1 MKNKLTMFRIGSFTM
16 LLALGYFYFLNAQNG
31 NSDEGNYIP
40 NNTDITYFVNNQYGR
55 SIGQEELENC
65 NRIEDII
72 HDYPTNWIDNYEKVI
87 MSNELSLV
95 EGPNNI
101 FGENQKKWLQD
112 LKVNDQLQFQIL
124 FYNTN
129 SVTEEVTLDT
139 MRISYHVVPT
149 EEATYP
155 GGMEN
160 FIRDLQANSPQI
172 LVDFLA
178 NTPMVH
184 LNFTVNKNGEVEN
197 INFKDSSG
205 DKEVDQVLIDL
216 LSKSKK
222 WNPAKDRNGN
232 SISQQLTLTY
242 GLPGC

>member
-1 MKNKLTMFRIGSFTM
+1 MFRIGSFTM

-31 NSDEGNYIP
+31 SSGEETYIP

-55 SIGQEELENC
+55 SIGQEELEKC
-65 NRIEDII
+65 NQIEDII
-72 HDYPTNWIDNYEKVI
+72 HDYPSNWIENYEKVI
-87 MSNELSLV
+87 LSNELGSV
-95 EGPNNI
+95 EGKNNVFNETQI
-101 FGENQKKWLQD
+101 NWLKD
-112 LKVNDQLQFQIL
+112 LKINDQLQFQIL
-124 FYNTN
+124 FYNEN

-139 MRISYHVVPT
+139 MRISYHIVPT

-155 GGMEN
+155 GGIEN
-160 FIRDLQANSPQI
+160 FIKDLQANSPQI

-184 LNFTVNKNGEVEN
+184 LNFTVNTAGEIEN

-216 LSKSKK
+216 LQKSKK
-222 WNPAKDRNGN
+222 WSPARDRNGKSVN
-232 SISQQLTLTY
+232 QKLTLTY